1 MVTAGV
7 IKRSRWELSFQ
18 EWRWIFAGIIYTSSF
33 PASHVAM
40 FGG

>member
-7 IKRSRWELSFQ
+7 IKRSRWELPVKNGGESSLGTSINRAFQ
-18 EWRWIFAGIIYTSSF
+18 L
-33 PASHVAM
+33 AM